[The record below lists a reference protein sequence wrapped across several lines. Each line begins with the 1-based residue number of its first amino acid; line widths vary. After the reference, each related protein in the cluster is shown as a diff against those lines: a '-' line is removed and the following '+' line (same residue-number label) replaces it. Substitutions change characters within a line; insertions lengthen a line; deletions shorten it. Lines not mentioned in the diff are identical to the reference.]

1 MPIPQLPRRF
11 PDVTR
16 LLVGALENLV
26 GAVHTGPE
34 TPENLQDVLPFVRV
48 QRIGGSRD
56 RLNDFPTVQVDVFA
70 DSYSVAE
77 ALADDV
83 DQWLTGPPPPL
94 DELDRAIHDVAPR
107 RLPWGDER
115 IVRFQSQYTIVTRRR
130 RRSTVFF

>member
-1 MPIPQLPRRF
+1 MPIPQLDRRF
-11 PDVTR
+11 PDVVR
-16 LLVGALENLV
+16 LLVTALESLHDP
-26 GAVHTGPE
+26 ARTGPE
-34 TPENLQDVLPFVRV
+34 TPENLQDLLPFVRV

-56 RLNDFPTVQVDVFA
+56 RLNDFPTIAVDVFA

-94 DELDRAIHDVAPR
+94 VELDRATHDVAPR

-115 IVRFQSQYTIVTRRR
+115 IFRFQAQYAIVARRR
-130 RRSTVFF
+130 RRPTVFF